1 MLFPSM
7 NGYYIGPDLSLSLT
21 DNMGISF
28 ILQHFNGEFT
38 EGTRDKMTL
47 AFLRLKWSFA
57 KE

>member
-7 NGYYIGPDLSLSLT
+7 NGYIGPDLGMSLT
-21 DNMGISF
+21 DNMDISF
-28 ILQHFNGEFT
+28 IMQHFNGEFT
-38 EGTRDKMTL
+38 EGTREKMTL